1 MQEFSMSQNV
11 IQVSIDPNIE
21 TCVYIRKAINPN
33 TPAYAG
39 NPYE

>member
-21 TCVYIRKAINPN
+21 TCVYILKAVNPN
-33 TPAYAG
+33 TLAYAG
-39 NPYE
+39 NSYE